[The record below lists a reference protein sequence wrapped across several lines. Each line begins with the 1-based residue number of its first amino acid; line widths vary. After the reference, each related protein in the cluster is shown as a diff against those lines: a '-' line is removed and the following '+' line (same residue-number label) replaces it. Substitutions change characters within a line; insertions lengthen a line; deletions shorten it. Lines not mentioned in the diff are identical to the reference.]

1 MFSWLNFEE
10 LLIHNPIELINP
22 SKDTISV
29 AMSKKQYIEFFSN
42 KYTYNGL
49 YYDEAMDFCLFYYAD
64 PLQSYKEGEVY
75 AQGYI
80 DVEMKIYRVKWLCNV
95 SIKLPLA
102 PEATGNL
109 LDVKD
114 GAGFSGTGN
123 GQSNM
128 DIGWFHFNE
137 WKKISQVFKAGDKIT
152 ISCEI
157 AFFDTELYG
166 DSDAVHVRFQTAGG
180 SWRWLFKVDAKN
192 VNGKFYTREALKTS
206 EFTENPSHRVKVS
219 QTMEID
225 QDFITQN
232 ADVDTVYFIFDW
244 IPNGANIS
252 VNDLKIELNGVEKKH
267 TAYAYNS
274 DGIDRFS
281 TIYPRYNLLE
291 GTKDFSGWWGNIDQW
306 QNDGTYKGMTVKKR
320 DGWLWQGLFKPITIQ
335 KDGVYTFSAYIKS
348 SGDNANIRRYVDL
361 WDINGVQKWGGDWQ
375 NAFIG
380 NNFDWKRDSFT
391 VNLKKGD
398 TLHPRH
404 EITGTGSGSILWTA
418 GHKWEEGSKAT
429 PYMPSENETTKLDR
443 PSYIGT
449 YTDYTLEDSTNPSSY
464 TWREIQE
471 GKWNVTKTEM
481 VVSTKNKAITTVLNG
496 ALAKCTK
503 DKNITGWQ
511 NLQPNANYNYR
522 QPQHSLDIGVG
533 DFVISGYGLRGLK
546 NG

>member
-29 AMSKKQYIEFFSN
+29 AMNKKQYIEFFSN
-42 KYTYNGL
+42 KHTYNGV
-49 YYDEAMDFCLFYYAD
+49 YYDEEMDFCLFYFAD
-64 PLQSYKEGEVY
+64 PLQSYKEGDVY

-102 PEATGNL
+102 PETTGNL

-128 DIGWFHFNE
+128 GIGWFHFNE
-137 WKKISQVFKAGDKIT
+137 WKKISQMLKAGDKIT

-157 AFFDTELYG
+157 AFFDTELYS
-166 DSDAVHVRFQTAGG
+166 DSESTHVRLQPAGG
-180 SWRWLFKVDAKN
+180 DWRWLFKVDAKN
-192 VNGKFYTREALKTS
+192 VNGKFYTREGFETS
-206 EFTENPSHRVKVS
+206 EFMENPSHRVKVS

-225 QDFITQN
+225 QDFIAQN
-232 ADVDTVYFIFDW
+232 GDVNHIFFIFNL

-267 TAYAYNS
+267 TAYAYSS
-274 DGIDRFS
+274 DGKDRFS
-281 TIYPRYNLLE
+281 TIYPRFNLLD
-291 GTKDFSGWWGNIDQW
+291 GTKDFSGWWGNADQW
-306 QNDGTYKGMTVKKR
+306 GNDGTYKGLSVKKR
-320 DGWLWQGLFKPITIQ
+320 TPFQWFGIFKPFTVQ
-335 KDGVYTFSAYIKS
+335 KDGVYTFSAYIKA
-348 SGDNANIRRYVDL
+348 SGDSANIRRFVEC
-361 WDINGVQKWGGDWQ
+361 WDINGNQKRLDV
-375 NAFIG
+375 NDVFIG
-380 NNFDWKRDSFT
+380 SNFDWKRDSFT

-398 TLHPRH
+398 TLHSRY
-404 EITGTGSGSILWTA
+404 EMTGPVSDSILWTA
-418 GHKWEEGSKAT
+418 GHKWEEGSFVT
-429 PYMPSENETTKLDR
+429 PYMPSESETTKSDR
-443 PSYIGT
+443 PSYIGQ

-471 GKWNVTKTEM
+471 DKLNVSKTEM
-481 VVSTKNKAITTVLNG
+481 VVNAKNKTITTVLNG

-503 DKNITGWQ
+503 DKDITGWR
-511 NLQPNANYNYR
+511 NSQPNANYNYR
-522 QPQHSLDIGVG
+522 QPQYALDIGAD
-533 DFVISGYGLRGLK
+533 DFIISGYGLRGLK